1 MLCVSWIRYQVM
13 KTALLSLLFIGIL
26 FTLVTS
32 CDSERINPAEES
44 FEFYENANLVEE
56 FPYAE
61 LGEKLVF
68 RHYYMAADKE
78 NIANDEYAEEVYFA
92 VNAGEEFYLEGPE
105 LQDIDFV
112 FKQYCDCTT
121 FDKLKIVDGY
131 LKGDK
136 KGNDRYLL
144 EANVELRGYYMHEG
158 EILESQ
164 ILHSAFTGLFK
175 KGSIS
180 AINQR

>member
-1 MLCVSWIRYQVM
+1 VM
-13 KTALLSLLFIGIL
+13 KTAYFSLLFIG
-26 FTLVTS
+26 VTGFFLSS
-32 CDSERINPAEES
+32 CDGERINPAEES

-68 RHYYMAADKE
+68 RHYYLAAHKE
-78 NIANDEYAEEVYFA
+78 GVSNDEYAEEVYFA
-92 VNAGEEFYLEGPE
+92 VNATEDFHLEGQE
-105 LQDIDFV
+105 LQDIEFV
-112 FKQYCDCTT
+112 FKQYCDCSTY
-121 FDKLKIVDGY
+121 DKIQIVDGY

-136 KGNDRYLL
+136 KGSDRYLL
-144 EANVELRGYYMHEG
+144 EANVELRGYFMHEG

-175 KGSIS
+175 KNSIT
-180 AINQR
+180 ALNQR

>member
-1 MLCVSWIRYQVM
+1 MVM
-13 KTALLSLLFIGIL
+13 KTAFYSLLFIGAISIL
-26 FTLVTS
+26 LTS

-56 FPYAE
+56 FPYAQ

-68 RHYYMAADKE
+68 RHYYLAAHKA

-92 VNAGEEFYLEGPE
+92 VNADEDFYLEGPE
-105 LQDIDFV
+105 LQEIDFV
-112 FKQYCDCTT
+112 FKQYCNCST
-121 FDKLKIVDGY
+121 FDKLQIVDGY

-158 EILESQ
+158 EVLESQ

-175 KGSIS
+175 KSSIS
-180 AINQR
+180 ALNQR

>member
-1 MLCVSWIRYQVM
+1 M
-13 KTALLSLLFIGIL
+13 KKALLPLLFVGGSIL
-26 FTLVTS
+26 LFTS
-32 CDSERINPAEES
+32 CDGERINPAEES

-68 RHYYMAADKE
+68 RHYYLAANKE
-78 NIANDEYAEEVYFA
+78 NVANDEYAEEVYFA
-92 VNAGEEFYLEGPE
+92 VNAAEDFYLEGPE
-105 LQDIDFV
+105 LQEIEFV
-112 FKQYCDCTT
+112 FKQYCDCSTY
-121 FDKLKIVDGY
+121 DKIQIVDGY

-136 KGNDRYLL
+136 KGSDRYLL
-144 EANVELRGYYMHEG
+144 EANVELRGYFMHEG

-175 KGSIS
+175 KNSIS
-180 AINQR
+180 ALDRR